1 MPRCSRSRIAILT
14 PTPEFG
20 VVIKIPETGARCD
33 LGKRGCSEQPRTDR
47 VPKPNQ
53 NRIRT
58 KKNPEGRRRQPRPR
72 KNHRLEPPHVPP
84 PSTPAYDTPPAETAT
99 ACTTEGRGHRQ
110 KRDSQRRA
118 NAWGNRGRAR
128 GHCSTRTG
136 RLSTKNPGEGEIPNR
151 PSSLGGRP

>member
-20 VVIKIPETGARCD
+20 VVIKIPDTGARCD

-72 KNHRLEPPHVPP
+72 KNHVP
-84 PSTPAYDTPPAETAT
+84 S
-99 ACTTEGRGHRQ
+99 
-110 KRDSQRRA
+110 RRC
-118 NAWGNRGRAR
+118 RGRHYRHVLWVIVSRGAHPSHKKGLISSSHVFFRTSFAVDRSHAR
-128 GHCSTRTG
+128 SKCEPLRRSCRTWIAV
-136 RLSTKNPGEGEIPNR
+136 LSN
-151 PSSLGGRP
+151 L